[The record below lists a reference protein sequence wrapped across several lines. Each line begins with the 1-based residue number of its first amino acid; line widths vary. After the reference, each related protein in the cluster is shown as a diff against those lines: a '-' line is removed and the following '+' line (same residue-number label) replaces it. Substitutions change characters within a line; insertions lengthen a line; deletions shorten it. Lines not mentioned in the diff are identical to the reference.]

1 MINISLLGSSGKM
14 GKAILN
20 ESKKFKDISV
30 IDALVHSKS
39 KNLGKDS
46 GIFHFNKKNG
56 LIFKKD
62 LSKNTDLII
71 DFSNSKQLNSK
82 IKFFQEYKKPV
93 IFCSTGINKEG
104 EKQLHTLSKLIP
116 IFIAPNTSKNIFV
129 LAALL
134 KDIKASNT
142 GHISISE
149 THHKSKLDR
158 PSGTAIFL
166 ANQVGIP
173 KNKIKV
179 TRGTSNKSIHKI
191 KFILNGETIEIKH
204 SINDRKVFA
213 EGALK
218 IAKWFYQKPKK
229 LYHMQTFVE
238 ELNGKK

>member
-14 GKAILN
+14 GKAILK
-20 ESKKFKDISV
+20 ESKKFKEISV

-46 GIFHFNKKNG
+46 GKFHFNKKNG

-62 LSKNTDLII
+62 LSENTDLII
-71 DFSNSKQLNSK
+71 DFSNSKQINKK
-82 IKFFQEYKKPV
+82 IKFFEEHKKPV
-93 IFCSTGINKEG
+93 IFCSTGIDKSG
-104 EKQLHTLSKLIP
+104 EKQLQALSKLIP

-129 LAALL
+129 LAAFLR
-134 KDIKASNT
+134 DIKASNT

-149 THHKSKLDR
+149 THHKSKLDS

-173 KNKIKV
+173 KNKIRA
-179 TRGTSNKSIHKI
+179 TRTSSSKSIHKI
-191 KFILNGETIEIKH
+191 RFSFNGETIEIKH
-204 SINDRKVFA
+204 SVNDRKVFA

-229 LYHMQTFVE
+229 LYYMQTFVE

>member
-14 GKAILN
+14 GKAILK
-20 ESKKFKDISV
+20 ESKKIKDISV

-46 GIFHFNKKNG
+46 GTFHFNKKNG

-62 LSKNTDLII
+62 ISNNSDLII
-71 DFSNSKQLNSK
+71 DFSNSKQIKNR
-82 IKFFQEYKKPV
+82 IKFFKESKKPV
-93 IFCSTGINKEG
+93 IYCSTGIDKRD
-104 EKQLHTLSKLIP
+104 EKQLHSLSKFIP
-116 IFIAPNTSKNIFV
+116 IFIAPNTSKNIFI

-134 KDIKASNT
+134 REIKTSNA
-142 GHISISE
+142 GFISISE
-149 THHKSKLDR
+149 THHKSKIDS

-166 ANQVGIP
+166 ANQVGVP
-173 KNKIKV
+173 KNKIKA
-179 TRGTSNKSIHKI
+179 TRTSINKSTHKI
-191 KFILNGETIEIKH
+191 EFSCNGETIEIKH
-204 SINDRKVFA
+204 SINNRKVFA

-238 ELNGKK
+238 ELNGKE